1 MASDAAVSDQKDPSR
16 KDPITCHVLD
26 TTTGLP
32 AAGMSVGLRVEPS
45 SLPYDEFS
53 LPLGIRLITWK
64 AKTNA
69 DGRIMHW
76 VEERHGRTSI
86 EEFIEQYDLVKEKVG
101 WVLKFDTKEYFGV
114 DRVFFPAVEVQF
126 YVESAKKSHVHVP
139 LLIGPYSYTTYRG
152 S

>member
-1 MASDAAVSDQKDPSR
+1 MASGAAGSDQKDPSR

-32 AAGMSVGLRVEPS
+32 AAGMSVGLMVDPS
-45 SLPYDEFS
+45 SLPCNGMS
-53 LPLGIRLITWK
+53 RPLAVHYTSWK
-64 AKTNA
+64 AKTNV

-76 VEERHGRTSI
+76 DADRQGQPSL
-86 EEFIEQYDLVKEKVG
+86 EEFIEMYDLVKPTVA

-114 DRVFFPAVEVQF
+114 DRAFFPAVEVRF
-126 YVESAKKSHVHVP
+126 YVESAKSHVHVP